1 MTCRAAAARLQVVSD
16 LVALLDLGSNA
27 ARFLLARISPRVGYR
42 VLEEQRVQTRLGAGR
57 PGRLPRPAVNAT
69 LRAAHSFLQRV
80 GNGNR
85 PRVLAVAT
93 EAVRIAENRDGLLG
107 ALRRREGVEV
117 HVLSGRDEGRL
128 GALAALNSL
137 PVRNGLVMDL
147 GGGSLQLTRIVRRRI
162 GPGASLP
169 LGAIRLTR
177 RFLRGDPPSTP
188 QVQALRREVR
198 YHLEHAGGV
207 WHSGDRLIGLGGT
220 VRTLARIH
228 LAMTR
233 RIRKSRHGLELSQ
246 ADVTA
251 VRARLEPLPAADRR
265 RIRGLKAERADV
277 ILAGALAI
285 EELMVHGGYF
295 TLTVCTRG
303 VRDGLLLCETMRGR
317 R

>member
-1 MTCRAAAARLQVVSD
+1 MAD

-27 ARFLLARISPRVGYR
+27 ARFLLARVTPGVGYR
-42 VLEEQRVQTRLGAGR
+42 VLEEERVQTRLGAGS
-57 PGRLPRPAVNAT
+57 PDRLPRTAVSAT

-80 GNGNR
+80 SNGTR

-137 PVRNGLVMDL
+137 PIRHGLVMDL
-147 GGGSLQLTRIVRRRI
+147 GGGSLQLTRIIRRRI

-169 LGAIRLTR
+169 LGVIRLAR
-177 RFLRGDPPSTP
+177 RFLHGDPPSTR
-188 QVQALRREVR
+188 QVRALRREVR
-198 YHLEHAGGV
+198 YHLEHTASVGRP
-207 WHSGDRLIGLGGT
+207 GDQLVGLGGT

-228 LAMTR
+228 LAATR
-233 RIRKSRHGLELSQ
+233 SHRRSRQGLELSQ
-246 ADVTA
+246 GDVTA
-251 VRARLEPLPAADRR
+251 IRARLEPLSAADRR
-265 RIRGLKAERADV
+265 RVRGLKAERADV
-277 ILAGALAI
+277 ILAGALTI
-285 EELMVHGGYF
+285 EELMIHGGYF

-303 VRDGLLLCETMRGR
+303 VRDGLLLCETMRDR